1 MNGVALW
8 GLLVA
13 LSQLPRRRARR
24 SWLGGESGTLG
35 SFAGHP

>member
-13 LSQLPRRRARR
+13 LSQLPARRARR
-24 SWLGGESGTLG
+24 SWLGGDVRTLG
-35 SFAGHP
+35 GIPGGV